1 MAAEL
6 RQLRLTPL
14 AVHDLEEIWRY
25 TRGRWSLAQAE
36 RYHRDLIAALEALA
50 RGEKV
55 GRPCM
60 AREGYLR
67 YPVGAHVA
75 FYRESE
81 RTLDVIRVLHQRMD
95 VERHL

>member
-1 MAAEL
+1 
-6 RQLRLTPL
+6 
-14 AVHDLEEIWRY
+14 
-25 TRGRWSLAQAE
+25 
-36 RYHRDLIAALEALA
+36 
-50 RGEKV
+50 
-55 GRPCM
+55 M

-81 RTLDVIRVLHQRMD
+81 RTLDVIRVLDQRMD

>member
-1 MAAEL
+1 M
-6 RQLRLTPL
+6 
-14 AVHDLEEIWRY
+14 
-25 TRGRWSLAQAE
+25 
-36 RYHRDLIAALEALA
+36 A

-81 RTLDVIRVLHQRMD
+81 RTLDVIRVLDQRMD